1 MKKKLIYPDPGK
13 LIVVLLWLFS
23 FNVASAQTDAADT
36 IDYFSLSLEE
46 LMNMTIT
53 VASTEAL
60 SPRESP
66 GIVNLITADEIARSG
81 ARDLIDVLRL
91 IPGFEFGVDVQ
102 GVVGVGLRG
111 NWGHEG
117 KILIQLDGQEM
128 NERSFA
134 TTQLGHHFPLE
145 QIDRIEIIRGP
156 GSAIY
161 GGYAEL
167 GVINIITKKGKMLNG
182 GSASVAYGQMAE
194 TLGRMEGN
202 VMIGRSSGDLSFD
215 AKLTVAQGNRS
226 DRTYTDFY
234 GDSYDMKD
242 NSAMGNV
249 HINTGLKYKGL
260 DVRLIY
266 EDYKVEQRDLFDA
279 AMPEPVDMHFKGL
292 YTELK
297 YDYQMSN
304 RVKLTP
310 KFQYKRQRPWL
321 ANDAIASRLDT
332 INDGEFE
339 GVFADK
345 TVEQILGDIAFNT
358 NISTRVNT
366 IVGFQYYIDQGT
378 SVSGYEYD
386 FNESTEVKFHN
397 FSAYG
402 QGLFKLDFANITLGA
417 RYNNH
422 EQFGDSFVPRL
433 GITKVVNN
441 FHGKLLI
448 SQAFRAPSIQNI
460 DANEDI
466 KPELTTVFEIE
477 AGYQF
482 SDKMV
487 LTANFFNIKIEDP
500 IVYFYD
506 SDTGAEGY
514 ANYNETG
521 TRGVELEYQYK
532 DSWGSLAMNY
542 SYYTAGGDNKVVSY
556 DVPGNDNKLLGLPQS
571 KFNLYGSF
579 ALTKKITFTPSF
591 TYLDER
597 AGFVRADDLDNPV
610 LETFDPALFVNFYFQ
625 YKNLLIKSLTAG
637 VGVFNLTDNDYAYI
651 QPYNSGHSPLPA
663 ASREVV
669 VRLKYRFNFN

>member
-1 MKKKLIYPDPGK
+1 MKKKLTNLHTGN
-13 LIVVLLWLFS
+13 LVALLLTLFS
-23 FNVASAQTDAADT
+23 FNTVSAQTDAADT
-36 IDYFSLSLEE
+36 IDYFSMSLEE
-46 LMNMTIT
+46 LMNMTVT

-66 GIVNLITADEIARSG
+66 GIVNLITSDEIARSG

-102 GVVGVGLRG
+102 GAVGVGLRG

-134 TTQLGHHFPLE
+134 TTQLGHHFPLD

-167 GVINIITKKGKMLNG
+167 GVINIITKKGKTLQG
-182 GSASVAYGQMAE
+182 GSASVTYGQMVE
-194 TLGRMEGN
+194 TMGRAEGN
-202 VMIGRSSGDLSFD
+202 VLVGRSTGDLSFD

-226 DRTYTDFY
+226 DRVYTDFY
-234 GDSYDMKD
+234 GDSYDMED
-242 NSAMGNV
+242 NSSMGNLHV
-249 HINTGLKYKGL
+249 NTGLTYKGL
-260 DVRLIY
+260 GMRLIY
-266 EDYKVEQRDLFDA
+266 EDYQVEQRDLFDA
-279 AMPEPVDMHFKGL
+279 AMPEAVDMHFKGL

-297 YDYQMSN
+297 YDYQVSDM
-304 RVKLTP
+304 VKITP
-310 KFQYKRQRPWL
+310 KFQYKRQQPWL
-321 ANDAIASRLDT
+321 TNDATARQLDV
-332 INDGEFE
+332 DYA

-345 TVEQILGDIAFNT
+345 TVEQTLGELTMNANLSSKVNIIAG
-358 NISTRVNT
+358 V
-366 IVGFQYYIDQGT
+366 QYYVDQGE
-378 SVSGYEYD
+378 SVPGYEYE
-386 FNESTEVKFHN
+386 FSNSTKVEFYN

-402 QGLFKLDFANITLGA
+402 QGLFKLDFANITVGA

-433 GITKVVNN
+433 GITKVIDK
-441 FHGKLLI
+441 FHGKLLV
-448 SQAFRAPSIQNI
+448 SQAFRTPSIQNI
-460 DANEDI
+460 DPNPDI
-466 KPELTTVFEIE
+466 KPELTTVFELE
-477 AGYQF
+477 AGYKLT
-482 SDKMV
+482 DKMFV
-487 LTANFFNIKIEDP
+487 TANFFNIKIEDP

-506 SDTGAEGY
+506 GVTDAEGY
-514 ANYNETG
+514 ANYEETG
-521 TRGVELEYQYK
+521 TRGVEVEYQYK

-542 SYYTAGGDNKVVSY
+542 SYYTAGGDNKVASY
-556 DVPGNDNKLLGLPQS
+556 DVPGDENKLLALPQS

-579 ALTKKITFTPSF
+579 ALTKKLTFSPSI

-597 AGFVRADDLDNPV
+597 AGFVRADVLDNPV
-610 LETFDPALFVNFYFQ
+610 LETFDPVLFANLYFQ
-625 YKNLLIKSLTAG
+625 YKDLFIPGLTAG
-637 VGVFNLTDNDYAYI
+637 AGVFNLTDNDYAYI

-669 VRLKYRFNFN
+669 VRLKYRFDLN